1 VRPFAGDRRGRAA
14 IESPA
19 HPLEGEGHEPVVAG
33 RRRGYRAP
41 PSPNQAAT
49 VSESIEYPALYLKRG
64 EDARLR
70 AGHLWVFSNEVDV
83 ARSPLSGFEPGEAC
97 VIVDHR
103 DKPIGVGYVN
113 PNSLIA
119 ARLVARGLDHPL
131 DRSLFVHRLN
141 VALALR
147 ERLYAEPYYRLVF
160 GESDGLPG
168 LTLDRFGD
176 VLVGQITTA
185 GMERL
190 KDELTEAIVKVLKP
204 RQLWWKNDASI
215 RAMEQL
221 PEYADLGHG
230 EYGGEVIAREGG
242 LTFGVDT
249 VGGQK
254 TGWFYD
260 QRENRDQLARLVQGK
275 RVLDMFSYLGG
286 WGLRAAA
293 YGASEVTC
301 VDASA
306 SAVEAIARNIERN
319 GLADRVSAVRADA
332 FDHLKA
338 LREARER
345 YDVVILDPPA
355 FIKRKKDFKEGSLAY
370 RRLNE
375 LGMQVL
381 AKDGLLITC
390 SCSHHMPR
398 AALLDAVQQGARH
411 LDRQVQSLIAL
422 QQGPDHPVHPAI
434 PETDYLKGYVCRVLP
449 A

>member
-1 VRPFAGDRRGRAA
+1 MSD
-14 IESPA
+14 E
-19 HPLEGEGHEPVVAG
+19 
-33 RRRGYRAP
+33 
-41 PSPNQAAT
+41 
-49 VSESIEYPALYLKRG
+49 IEYPALYLKRG

-70 AGHLWVFSNEVDV
+70 AGHLWVYSNEVDV
-83 ARSPLSGFEPGEAC
+83 ARSPLSAFEPGEIAA
-97 VIVDHR
+97 ILDHR
-103 DKPIGVGYVN
+103 DKPIGIGYVN

-119 ARLVARGLDHPL
+119 ARLVSRGVEHAL
-131 DRSLFVHRLN
+131 DRSLIVHRLN

-147 ERLYAEPYYRLVF
+147 ERLYSEPYYRLVF

-168 LTLDRFGD
+168 LVLDRFGD
-176 VLVGQITTA
+176 VVVGQIATA

-190 KDELTEAIVKVLKP
+190 KDEIAAAVVKVLKP

-215 RAMEQL
+215 RTMEHL

-230 EYGGEVIAREGG
+230 EYGGETIVREGG
-242 LTFGVDT
+242 LEFAIDPI
-249 VGGQK
+249 GGQK

-260 QRENRDQLARLVQGK
+260 QRENRDLLARFVAGK
-275 RVLDMFSYLGG
+275 RVLDMFSYLGA

-293 YGASEVTC
+293 AGASEVVC

-306 SAVEAIARNIERN
+306 AAVEAIARNAERN
-319 GLADRVSAVRADA
+319 GLADRVTAVRADA

-338 LREARER
+338 LRDAREH

-355 FIKRKKDFKEGSLAY
+355 FIKRKKDFAEGRLAY
-370 RRLNE
+370 RRINE

-381 AKDGLLITC
+381 ARDGLLVTC

-398 AALLDAVQQGARH
+398 ATLLEAVQQGVRH
-411 LDRQVQSLIAL
+411 LDRQAQMLIAL
-422 QQGPDHPVHPAI
+422 QQAPDHPVHPAI
-434 PETDYLKGYVCRVLP
+434 AETDYLKGFVCRVLP

>member
-1 VRPFAGDRRGRAA
+1 VD
-14 IESPA
+14 E
-19 HPLEGEGHEPVVAG
+19 EV
-33 RRRGYRAP
+33 
-41 PSPNQAAT
+41 
-49 VSESIEYPALYLKRG
+49 EYPALYLKRN

-70 AGHLWVFSNEVDV
+70 GGHVWVFSNEVDV
-83 ARSPLSGFEPGEAC
+83 ARSPLTAFEPGEIA
-97 VIVDHR
+97 VIVDHQA
-103 DKPIGVGYVN
+103 KPIGIGYVN
-113 PNSLIA
+113 PASLIA
-119 ARLVARGLDHPL
+119 ARLVVRGLAHPL
-131 DRSLFVHRLN
+131 DKSLIVHRLN

-147 ERLYAEPYYRLVF
+147 ERLYDEPYYRLVF

-176 VLVGQITTA
+176 VLVGQTTTA

-190 KDELTEAIVKVLKP
+190 KDAITEAIVKVLKP

-215 RAMEQL
+215 RALENL
-221 PEYADLGHG
+221 PSYSDLGHG
-230 EYGGEVIAREGG
+230 DYGAPPVVREGG
-242 LTFGVDT
+242 LTFELDP

-260 QRENRDQLARLVQGK
+260 QRDNRDRLARLVTGK
-275 RVLDMFSYLGG
+275 RVLDMFSYLGA

-293 YGASEVTC
+293 FGASEVVC
-301 VDASA
+301 VDASQA
-306 SAVEAIARNIERN
+306 AVYAIGRNAERN
-319 GLADRVSAVRADA
+319 GLSDRVRAVRADA

-345 YDVVILDPPA
+345 FDVVILDPPA
-355 FIKRKKDFKEGSLAY
+355 FVKRKKDFVEGRLAY

-381 AKDGLLITC
+381 AKDGVLVTC
-390 SCSHHMPR
+390 SCSYHMPR
-398 AALLDAVQQGARH
+398 AALLEAVQQGARH
-411 LDRQVQSLIAL
+411 LDRNVQMLVQL

-434 PETDYLKGYVCRVLP
+434 PETEYLKGFICRVLP

>member
-1 VRPFAGDRRGRAA
+1 MTDE
-14 IESPA
+14 IQ
-19 HPLEGEGHEPVVAG
+19 L
-33 RRRGYRAP
+33 
-41 PSPNQAAT
+41 
-49 VSESIEYPALYLKRG
+49 PALYLKRG
-64 EDARLR
+64 EDTRLR

-83 ARSPLSGFEPGEAC
+83 QRSPLSGFEPGQVCA
-97 VIVDHR
+97 IVDSR
-103 DKPIGVGYVN
+103 DKAIGVGYVN
-113 PNSLIA
+113 PNSLIC
-119 ARLVARGLDHPL
+119 ARLVSRGLEHML
-131 DRSLFVHRLN
+131 DRSLLVHRLN

-147 ERLYAEPYYRLVF
+147 ERLFDEPWYRLVF

-168 LTLDRFGD
+168 LTIDRFGD
-176 VLVGQITTA
+176 VLVAQTTTA

-190 KDELTEAIVKVLKP
+190 KDEITAAIVKVLKP
-204 RQLWWKNDASI
+204 RQLWWKNDAAS
-215 RAMEQL
+215 RGMENL

-230 EYGGEVIAREGG
+230 EPIDGPLIVREAG
-242 LTFGVDT
+242 LEFECDP

-260 QRENRDQLARLVQGK
+260 QRGNRDHLAGLVKGK

-293 YGASEVTC
+293 FGASEVIC
-301 VDASA
+301 VDS
-306 SAVEAIARNIERN
+306 SQPAVDAITRNAQRN

-338 LREARER
+338 LREQRER
-345 YDVVILDPPA
+345 FDVVILDPPA
-355 FIKRKKDFKEGSLAY
+355 FVKRKKDLAEGRVAY

-381 AKDGLLITC
+381 NRDGILITC

-398 AALLDAVQQGARH
+398 AQLLDGVQQGARH
-411 LDRQVQSLIAL
+411 LDRQAQLLWHL
-422 QQGPDHPVHPAI
+422 QQGPDHPIHPAI
-434 PETDYLKGYVCRVLP
+434 PETEYLKGFILRILP